1 MRLYKSLALVL
12 ILTATIAGVPA
23 IAQTVTAEAAM
34 AATDRPPQHTERDA
48 ARKPEMAFLL
58 PYLKAGDT
66 VLDMGAGGGY
76 TSMLMSTAVG
86 DTGKVYVQN
95 PASWVENYKI
105 QPALD
110 YLTSKRA
117 NVTVVV
123 APFEDIPAPAKP
135 YDVIFAGMIYHDTFN
150 DPKADVAKMNA
161 ALLKA
166 MKSGGYFIITD
177 HKAPDDSGTRD
188 TNTTHRIDKQ
198 TVINGVTKAGFKLV
212 LDSDALSHPEDD
224 RSLNVF
230 DAKIRGKTD
239 RMALVF
245 QKP

>member
-1 MRLYKSLALVL
+1 MRLYKSLALAL
-12 ILTATIAGVPA
+12 ILIAPIAGVPA

-58 PYLKAGDT
+58 PYIKAGDT

-95 PASWVENYKI
+95 PASWVENYKM

-161 ALLKA
+161 ALFKA
-166 MKSGGYFIITD
+166 IKPGGYFIITD
-177 HKAPDDSGTRD
+177 HKAPDGSGLRD
-188 TNTTHRIDKQ
+188 TNTTHRIDQQ
-198 TVINGVTKAGFKLV
+198 TVIDGVTKAGFKLV

>member
-1 MRLYKSLALVL
+1 MRLYKSLALALV
-12 ILTATIAGVPA
+12 LTASVAAAPA
-23 IAQTVTAEAAM
+23 IAQSVTVESAMSAA
-34 AATDRPPQHTERDA
+34 DRPPQHTERDA

-76 TSMLMSTAVG
+76 TSMLMSTVVG
-86 DTGKVYVQN
+86 DTGHIYVQN
-95 PASWVENYKI
+95 PASWVENYKM

-123 APFEDIPAPAKP
+123 APFEDIPSPAKP
-135 YDVIFAGMIYHDTFN
+135 YDIIFAGMIYHDTFN

-161 ALLKA
+161 ALFKA

-177 HKAPDDSGTRD
+177 HKAPDGTGTRD
-188 TNTTHRIDKQ
+188 TNTTHRIDTQ
-198 TVINGVTKAGFKLV
+198 TVIDGVTKAGFKLV
-212 LDSDALSHPEDD
+212 TDSPALSHPEDD

-230 DAKIRGKTD
+230 DPKIRGKTD
-239 RMALVF
+239 RMTLVF